1 MQKILALMLTLI
13 IALSAHTA
21 NAFYYRSHVSGPRKK
36 ESTKRSGRIS
46 ESPEEKR
53 NRIAKEM
60 QERAKRIAI
69 REAVEKAKT
78 ITYSKVEIPEGAVSR
93 IPPDSSASFAIPIN
107 RELRIK
113 SLCGFELGRVI
124 NLTADPAVMNDDGN
138 MEMVVQLKRPFRLCT
153 RAILRYSKINHG
165 LYYIKLY
172 SVPQEKM
179 NDEDVL
185 AEVEGMTEAF
195 KRKFGDRFSGWSP
208 FSPDI
213 LRHPYINSGKM
224 AMWKEHTG
232 QSLCI
237 KAHEDVIDRSR
248 TALKGDAVKTKV
260 KRGWTFSVELVDSAL
275 RDLNMQPPTSK
286 GKKTVVEGVDVL

>member
-1 MQKILALMLTLI
+1 
-13 IALSAHTA
+13 
-21 NAFYYRSHVSGPRKK
+21 
-36 ESTKRSGRIS
+36 
-46 ESPEEKR
+46 
-53 NRIAKEM
+53 
-60 QERAKRIAI
+60 
-69 REAVEKAKT
+69 
-78 ITYSKVEIPEGAVSR
+78 
-93 IPPDSSASFAIPIN
+93 
-107 RELRIK
+107 
-113 SLCGFELGRVI
+113 
-124 NLTADPAVMNDDGN
+124 
-138 MEMVVQLKRPFRLCT
+138 
-153 RAILRYSKINHG
+153 
-165 LYYIKLY
+165 
-172 SVPQEKM
+172 M

>member
-1 MQKILALMLTLI
+1 MKKILALMFTLI

-21 NAFYYRSHVSGPRKK
+21 NAFYYRSHVHGPRKK

-46 ESPEEKR
+46 ESPEEKQ
-53 NRIAKEM
+53 NRIAKEA
-60 QERAKRIAI
+60 QERAKRIAL

-78 ITYSKVEIPEGAVSR
+78 ITYSKVEIPVGAVSR
-93 IPPDSSASFAIPIN
+93 IFPDSPASIKIPIN
-107 RELRIK
+107 RELRIE

-124 NLTADPAVMNDDGN
+124 NLTCDPAVINNDGN

-165 LYYIKLY
+165 LYYIRLY

-185 AEVEGMTEAF
+185 AEVEGMTEAC
-195 KRKFGDRFSGWSP
+195 KRKFGDRFSRWNP

-213 LRHPYINSGKM
+213 LRHPYINSGKK

-237 KAHEDVIDRSR
+237 KADEEVIDRSR
-248 TALKGDAVKTKV
+248 TALKGDAVKPKV
-260 KRGWTFSVELVDSAL
+260 KRGWIFSVELVDSAL
-275 RDLNMQPPTSK
+275 RDLDVQPPIRK
-286 GKKTVVEGVDVL
+286 NKETVVEGVDVL